1 LVIVRILAISFLF
14 PNSVNPNH
22 GIFVLNRL
30 RGISKYC
37 EVKVINPIPW
47 FPFNY
52 RLERYKDCY
61 RIPQKEYLGNI
72 EVFHPRFLSVPKYL
86 KLFESFS
93 YFVSVFPL
101 ALKIHKVFQYDLI
114 DVHWLYPDLPAAY
127 ILAKYLKKGQVTTLR
142 GKEALFSTGMGI
154 YRNIILPCLKRSD
167 RIISLSQELVEICVA
182 DGVKNEKFQVI
193 RNGVDTER
201 FYFLEKAACREKL
214 GLPKDKRIIL
224 SVGALIYGKGHD
236 RIIRAM
242 PKILKEYSNA
252 LFCIIGSEGPAGNYR
267 RQLLRLVEKYFLHAK
282 VKFIR
287 AVRNRDLVF
296 WYNAADVFCLASRGE
311 GSPNVLSEALACG
324 CPTVSTDVGAVSE
337 ILIDNSM
344 GVVVLNDDESLLPGL
359 MLTLSSKYDRREIS
373 RHIQQYNWDW
383 CAKQVM
389 QVYQEAHMGQL

>member
-1 LVIVRILAISFLF
+1 VRILAISFLF

-30 RGISKYC
+30 RGISKYY

-52 RLERYKDCY
+52 RIERYRDFYK
-61 RIPQKEYLGNI
+61 IPQKEYLGNI
-72 EVFHPRFLSVPKYL
+72 EVFHPRFLSIPKYL

-127 ILAKYLKKGQVTTLR
+127 ILAKYLRKNQVTTLR
-142 GKEALFSTGMGI
+142 GKEALFSTGMGL

-167 RIISLSQELVEICVA
+167 RIISLSQELVEICIA

-193 RNGVDTER
+193 RNGVDTDR

-224 SVGALIYGKGHD
+224 SVGSLIYRKGFD
-236 RIIRAM
+236 RIIRAFSHIYKKD
-242 PKILKEYSNA
+242 PNA
-252 LFCIIGSEGPAGNYR
+252 RLYIIGSEGPEGTYR
-267 RQLLRLVEKYFLHAK
+267 RELLQIINKYSLVGKIHLAGS
-282 VKFIR
+282 VK
-287 AVRNRDLVF
+287 NEDLLF
-296 WYNAADVFCLASRGE
+296 WYNAADAFCLASRGE

-324 CPTVSTDVGAVSE
+324 CPSVSTDVGAVSE
-337 ILIDNSM
+337 ILIGKSM
-344 GVVVLNDDESLLPGL
+344 GVVVLNDDESLLRGL
-359 MLTLSSKYDRREIS
+359 MLALSSKYDRREIS
-373 RHIQQYNWDW
+373 RQIQQYNWDW
-383 CAKQVM
+383 CAKQVIR
-389 QVYQEAHMGQL
+389 VYQEAHMGQL